1 MDITAKL
8 EALAKEPKRFVAV
21 GYWRHA
27 DGSLERRE
35 RAPQPRFSMAD
46 NAANGLRRHIGKP
59 DKTPDGRTVV
69 LESVAVEDVR

>member
-1 MDITAKL
+1 MDMTARL

-21 GYWRHA
+21 GYWRHE
-27 DGSLERRE
+27 DGTLERRE

-46 NAANGLRRHIGKP
+46 NSANGLRRAIGKP

-69 LESVAVEDVR
+69 LERVAVEDVR